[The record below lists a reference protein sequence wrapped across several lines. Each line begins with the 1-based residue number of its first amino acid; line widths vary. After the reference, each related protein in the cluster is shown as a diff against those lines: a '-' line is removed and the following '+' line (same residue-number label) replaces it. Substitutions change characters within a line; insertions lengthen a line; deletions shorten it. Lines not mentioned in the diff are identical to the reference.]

1 MRLVLLPG
9 MDGTGELFRDFV
21 AALPEGYET
30 EVVRYP
36 TDAGSS
42 YAELMPLVLAHLPTE
57 ETYVLLAESFSTP
70 LAIAIAA
77 KNAPNLKALVLCGGF
92 ATSPVKGWL
101 YDLTSLLPLRRLH
114 VRFPEFVA
122 RTFLVGSD
130 APASLARRVGAEIS
144 WVEPEVLAA
153 RVRAVLSC
161 DVRAEFAEVRVPI
174 QYLRAAEDK
183 LVSLDC
189 LEEMLAFHP
198 QMVVATID
206 GPHLLLQR
214 EPEFTAGVVAGFV
227 MGLGLGSEA
236 G

>member
-21 AALPEGYET
+21 AALPAGFET

-42 YAELMPLVLAHLPTE
+42 YAELMPLVLAHLPE
-57 ETYVLLAESFSTP
+57 EPFVLLAESFSTP

-77 KNAPNLKALVLCGGF
+77 MRVPNLKALVLCAGF

-101 YDLTSLLPLRRLH
+101 YDLTSVLPLRRLQ

-130 APASLARRVGAEIS
+130 APARLVTMVGAEIS

-161 DVRAEFAEVRVPI
+161 DVRVEFAEVVVPI

-189 LEEMLAFHP
+189 LEEMLVFQP

-227 MGLGLGSEA
+227 REVGERSVVG
-236 G
+236 